1 MNPYN
6 PGNAC
11 SLWMGDLEPQM
22 NEDYLIEL
30 YEGLGHKVVSVRLIK
45 DRVTGRPQGYCFLEF
60 ESEQIAQQVLMTLN
74 LKPWPGTDK
83 LLKLNW
89 ASSSSRGSREEF
101 SIYVG
106 DLSPEVDDNTLF
118 KFFATSLSSCKSAKV
133 VTDQGG
139 TSKGFGFVRFSV
151 DDDAK
156 RAISTFNL
164 MAGLGKNRIRVCKA
178 FPKQSE
184 RGMQPGGGPPSGP
197 GNYQGGG
204 GGGGDPWHQYQQQMN
219 VYNQN
224 MAQYQQQYNEATDVE
239 PYDDGAT
246 VESLNKEFLDNDK
259 EFSDM
264 FELTRWQ
271 FIDSVL
277 ALKPME
283 QLL

>member
-11 SLWMGDLEPQM
+11 SLWMGDLEPHM
-22 NEDYLIEL
+22 DEAYLTQL
-30 YEGLGHKVVSVRLIK
+30 YEGMGHNVVSVRLIK
-45 DRVTGRPQGYCFLEF
+45 DRMTGRPQGYCFLEF
-60 ESEQIAQQVLMTLN
+60 DSEQAAQQVLMTQN

-106 DLSPEVDDNTLF
+106 DLSPEVDDNSLF

-133 VTDQGG
+133 VTEQNGQ
-139 TSKGFGFVRFSV
+139 SKGFGFVRFSM
-151 DDDAK
+151 DEDAK
-156 RAISTFNL
+156 KAISSFNL

-178 FPKQSE
+178 FPKQGE
-184 RGMQPGGGPPSGP
+184 RGGPNMQEGGPPPPGP
-197 GNYQGGG
+197 FQGGS
-204 GGGGDPWHQYQQQMN
+204 DPWHQYQQQMTE
-219 VYNQN
+219 YNQN
-224 MAQYQQQYNEATDVE
+224 MAQYQQQYNEATDIE

-246 VESLNKEFLDNDK
+246 VDSLNKEFLDNDK
-259 EFSDM
+259 EFSEL
-264 FELTRWQ
+264 FEITRWQ
-271 FIDSVL
+271 FVDSVL

>member
-22 NEDYLIEL
+22 DEAYLTQL
-30 YEGLGHKVVSVRLIK
+30 YEGLGYKVVSVRLIK
-45 DRVTGRPQGYCFLEF
+45 DRMTGRPQGYCFLEF
-60 ESEQIAQQVLMTLN
+60 ETEQIAQQVLMTLN

-106 DLSPEVDDNTLF
+106 DLSPEVNDNTLF

-133 VTDQGG
+133 VTEQNGV
-139 TSKGFGFVRFSV
+139 SKGFGFVRFSS
-151 DDDAK
+151 DEDAK
-156 RAISTFNL
+156 KAISSFNL
-164 MAGLGKNRIRVCKA
+164 MSGLGKNRIRVCKA
-178 FPKQSE
+178 FPKQGD
-184 RGMQPGGGPPSGP
+184 RAQNNMHQGDGPPQ
-197 GNYQGGG
+197 QGAPFQ
-204 GGGGDPWHQYQQQMN
+204 GGDPWNQYQQQMSM
-219 VYNQN
+219 YNQN
-224 MAQYQQQYNEATDVE
+224 MAQYQQQYNEATDIE
-239 PYDDGAT
+239 PYDDGST
-246 VESLNKEFLDNDK
+246 VDSLNKEIMDNDK
-259 EFSDM
+259 EFSDL

-271 FIDSVL
+271 YVDSVL

-283 QLL
+283 QVL

>member
-22 NEDYLIEL
+22 DEAYLTQL
-30 YEGLGHKVVSVRLIK
+30 YEGLGYKVVSVRLIK
-45 DRVTGRPQGYCFLEF
+45 DRMTGRPQGYCFLEF
-60 ESEQIAQQVLMTLN
+60 ETEQIAQQVLMTLN

-106 DLSPEVDDNTLF
+106 DLSPEVNDNTLF

-133 VTDQGG
+133 VTEQNGV
-139 TSKGFGFVRFSV
+139 SKGFGFVRFSS
-151 DDDAK
+151 DEDAK
-156 RAISTFNL
+156 KAISSFNL
-164 MAGLGKNRIRVCKA
+164 MSGLGKNRIRVCKA
-178 FPKQSE
+178 FPKQGD
-184 RGMQPGGGPPSGP
+184 RAQNNMNQGGGPPH
-197 GNYQGGG
+197 QGAPFQ
-204 GGGGDPWHQYQQQMN
+204 GGDPWNQYQQQMSM
-219 VYNQN
+219 YNQN
-224 MAQYQQQYNEATDVE
+224 MAQYQQQYNEATDIE
-239 PYDDGAT
+239 PYDDGST
-246 VESLNKEFLDNDK
+246 VDSLNKEIMDNDK
-259 EFSDM
+259 EFSDL

-271 FIDSVL
+271 YVDSVL

-283 QLL
+283 QVL